1 MIWNDD
7 GGGKEKV
14 RSQDTG
20 RFRGGSRHSTRSVG
34 RISTMGAHAVS
45 GGA

>member
-14 RSQDTG
+14 YRPMYVVIG
-20 RFRGGSRHSTRSVG
+20 R
-34 RISTMGAHAVS
+34 STMIAIMQRIEI
-45 GGA
+45 

>member
-14 RSQDTG
+14 QR
-20 RFRGGSRHSTRSVG
+20 
-34 RISTMGAHAVS
+34 S
-45 GGA
+45 GGRYIYRNTSSLIMKRF